1 MLARGPRRCQREFEN
16 LAGRHRTCSLI
27 RATAGLAL
35 LATLATSSGAT
46 VAEAR
51 NGGLGPRA
59 QVLFLFVE
67 FPDEKTART
76 PTDFT
81 NQSGSGLI
89 DRLAAYYG
97 EVSMGRFGIDPV
109 MSEKV
114 YTLPRRKRGYVSRP
128 TAMIADALKLASQPG
143 PDGERDLLE
152 RLDPDVVFVFFAGP
166 GAESDIKRQRP
177 GLPWSNAVSGSLPSP
192 IESWSGH
199 RGVIVGDLPM
209 HELSPFGVMAHEFG
223 HILGLPE
230 LYAPGKTHEGIGV
243 WGLMGQGTWVGMGNQ
258 PPHLS
263 AWSKLRLG
271 WVDPVVV
278 ESSQTITLPS
288 VEEHGKVVKILA
300 KGSDHPEEYFLIE
313 NRRRIGSD
321 RRIPGEGLLVW
332 HVDDTLTSF
341 RRSQDDALHKRVSL
355 LTADSW
361 PSHLDI
367 GHRGGGNRGDA
378 GDAFADRETALG
390 PTTKPGTGTYD
401 GTPGRFSIQNVSP
414 AGPSMTFDVIFEDE
428 GAGDEEATP
437 APVPSSALEG

>member
-1 MLARGPRRCQREFEN
+1 MLARGPRRCQREFGF
-16 LAGRHRTCSLI
+16 LASLYRTCSFTCVPALL
-27 RATAGLAL
+27 GL
-35 LATLATSSGAT
+35 LATLATGGSAWA
-46 VAEAR
+46 AENP

-67 FPDEKTART
+67 FPDQKTTRT

-109 MSEKV
+109 LSKKV

-128 TAMIADALKLASQPG
+128 TAMIADALKLASQAG
-143 PDGERDLLE
+143 PDGEKELLE
-152 RLDPDVVFVFFAGP
+152 RLNPDVVFVFFAGP
-166 GAESDIKRQRP
+166 GAESDIKRERP

-271 WVDPVVV
+271 WVDPIVV
-278 ESSQTITLPS
+278 ESTQTVTLPS
-288 VEEHGKVVKILA
+288 VEEHGKVVKIFA
-300 KGSDHPEEYFLIE
+300 KGSQYPEEYFLIE
-313 NRRRIGSD
+313 NRRRVGSD

-341 RRSQDDALHKRVSL
+341 RRSQDNALHKRVGL

-361 PSHLDI
+361 PSDLDI

-378 GDAFADRETALG
+378 GDVFADRETALG
-390 PTTKPGTGTYD
+390 PETKPATGAYD
-401 GTPGRFSIQNVSP
+401 GTQGRFSIKNVSP

-428 GAGDEEATP
+428 GAGEEKPTP